1 MENLE
6 FGKLYDLPTLANFSL
21 KKLKPTKY
29 SLVGYIGYAK
39 DWSDL
44 CVQIVHILVKIGLIT
59 EKILP
64 VYNAL
69 GTEKYFINTEPRHK
83 IAHLDQNFKQI
94 QGYSIFVDVK
104 YTSNRQLQNILNLF
118 EELKISP
125 DSLAVAVRR

>member
-6 FGKLYDLPTLANFSL
+6 FGKLYDLPTLAKFSL

-29 SLVGYIGYAK
+29 SLVGYIGHAK

-59 EKILP
+59 EKKLP

-69 GTEKYFINTEPRHK
+69 ETEKYFINREPRHK
-83 IAHLDQNFKQI
+83 IAHLDHNFKQI
-94 QGYSIFVDVK
+94 PGWEIFVDVK
-104 YTSNRQLQNILNLF
+104 YTSDRHLQNIVHLF
-118 EELKISP
+118 EQLHISP
-125 DSLAVAVRR
+125 NSMEIAVRG